1 MCPGFESLS
10 AHIIKFS
17 VLLKFKL
24 KLTSLNAKENRLL
37 FFTSSAHAVSDAGY
51 LLYPSL
57 LFLIALD
64 FNGNYA
70 FLGIGATLVLLSA
83 GISGT
88 ISGILSDKVNTN
100 LLFSLFSIISAIGAI
115 IIFASNNNYTLL
127 IGLIIFGA
135 GIGIYHTVGL
145 SAITR
150 NIKNRTEALGI
161 HGTTG
166 LIAIS
171 ILPTVTTT
179 IASWSNWKVPF
190 LFASILCLS
199 ILLLIPSI
207 PKEFIHPKHSTNEP
221 QTIKTIFSTLTHKNL
236 FGLYI
241 ICLLREFSSTG
252 LMTFTASSIAFVGN
266 INIFSTNTITNTG
279 YLTSIVFLFAAIGSY
294 LGGKLGEKFPLEQL
308 LGGLTILLIPVLI
321 LLGTTKGIIFILLM
335 PLSHMLLS
343 SGYPLLQTL
352 VGQYLPD
359 SMHGKGFAIINGLSG
374 IVGASAGSTI
384 GTVIQYWGFKWAF
397 PILSIFSLM
406 VLPIIKFMLFTNK
419 KR

>member
-1 MCPGFESLS
+1 
-10 AHIIKFS
+10 
-17 VLLKFKL
+17 L
-24 KLTSLNAKENRLL
+24 KLTPFTAKENKLL
-37 FFTSSAHAVSDAGY
+37 FFTSSAHTVSDAGY
-51 LLYPSL
+51 VIYPSL

-70 FLGIGATLVLLSA
+70 FLGIGATLLLLSA

-88 ISGILSDKVNTN
+88 ISGILSDKVNIN
-100 LLFSLFSIISAIGAI
+100 LLFAIFSIISATGALL
-115 IIFASNNNYTLL
+115 IFASNSKYTLL
-127 IGLIIFGA
+127 IGLIIFGT

-145 SAITR
+145 AAITR
-150 NIKNRTEALGI
+150 NIKNRTQALGI
-161 HGTTG
+161 HGMAG

-171 ILPTVTTT
+171 ILPTITTT
-179 IASWSNWKVPF
+179 VASWSNWRIPF
-190 LFASILCLS
+190 LFASIVCLS

-207 PKEFIHPKHSTNEP
+207 PKEFIRPNHSTNEN
-221 QTIKTIFSTLTHKNL
+221 QTIKSIFSTLTHKNL
-236 FGLYI
+236 SGLYI
-241 ICLLREFSSTG
+241 ISMLREFTSTG
-252 LMTFTASSIAFVGN
+252 LMTFTASSIALIGN
-266 INIFSTNTITNTG
+266 TNIFSTNIITNTG
-279 YLTSIVFLFAAIGSY
+279 YLTSIVFLFAAFGSY
-294 LGGKLGEKFPLEQL
+294 CGGRLGEKFASEQL
-308 LGGLTILLIPVLI
+308 LSGLTILLIPVLL

-374 IVGASAGSTI
+374 IVGATAGSTI